1 MDIERQIRL
10 NFLDEAEEYFDLI
23 ESNLLGLG
31 NNSVDTQQLD
41 LMLRSAH
48 SVKGGAAMM
57 EFPVLSRVAH
67 RLEDFFKILR
77 LRYASLSVNLE
88 VETLMLR
95 GLDCLRQ
102 ISNCYR
108 QGLEFEDSWL
118 NEQVD
123 PIFESLH
130 QHLGELQDADEDAL
144 MAQDEDVDP
153 ALLVFEEGV
162 DIVLDRFEE
171 LLSKLDLSKLSQELA
186 TTAKELIAFGEMA
199 NLENFSQLCR
209 SIQQQAE
216 IVTQDKVESLA
227 QRALT
232 TWRRSH
238 ALVMRGRVE
247 KLPSQLEGVE
257 VVAQDIQ
264 ADFPRENADFS
275 EESEAWS
282 NLDGFDGLDFSAV
295 QAELA
300 NFAEVPSEEFLAE
313 VSSDLGDLTE
323 LQAAFKAE
331 VSYPPEIE
339 LDGDP
344 LVDVALD
351 LENLSEL
358 QAAFNREIS
367 ASSLDPENTQLLQ
380 LENNSLSKTQPLPPQ
395 GSNSVGKMVRV
406 PLEQLKQFNE
416 LFEKLI
422 LERNRINLHLKQTQN
437 LAALMRQRMQQIEQS
452 NTQLKKW
459 YDRASLE
466 GIVPT
471 TEESVPTLSS
481 PLRSI
486 STENLKEQF
495 DALEM
500 DRYSDLH
507 LICQEQIETVVQ
519 LQEVSTDIELELQE
533 MNQAVRYLNQTTK
546 SLQGNVTRTQML
558 PFAEVI
564 KRFPRV
570 VRELSLQF
578 GKQVNLKIEGENTLI
593 DRSILETL
601 SDPLLHLLRNA
612 FDHGIEEP
620 AIRIA
625 AGKSPEGTIMLQAM
639 NKGTQTVITLRDD
652 GAGIPVE
659 KIRARLR
666 SLGIPSE
673 HIDQMSHRELLDYI
687 FEPGFSTAEKVTE
700 LSGRGVGMDVVRT
713 NLTDIRA
720 EIQVQTQPGL
730 GTTFTLRLPFTLSI
744 LRVMIVEQSGFVFA
758 IPVSS
763 VREILPFQS
772 EQITSREDGE
782 QLSWN
787 GQTIPLVRLEQHL
800 VFRRDSRIFKMTG
813 NPAIAQ
819 PVTLIVGEGN
829 QFTGIHL
836 SRFWCE
842 QEATIRPIASP
853 IPLPSGFV
861 SSVILGDGRVI
872 PLIEPLD
879 LIAECLRAKSRED
892 NTQTTVAVE
901 DLPLS
906 CLPNQSQTIL
916 VVDDSITV
924 RRYLGLT
931 LEKAGYQVEQAK
943 DGREAVDKLIGG
955 LSVQAVI
962 CDIEMPRLDG
972 YGVLEE
978 LKGKSEF
985 QDLPIAMLTSRS
997 NEKHRKL
1004 AMNLGASAYFSKPYN
1019 EQELLQSLAQLLSGA
1034 GGIAKIRN
1042 IEPISNYS
1050 CNTKSD
1056 SYTPLIRIA

>member
-10 NFLDEAEEYFDLI
+10 NFLHEAEEYLDLI

-31 NNSVDTQQLD
+31 NNSVDPQQLD

-48 SVKGGAAMM
+48 SLKGGAAMM

-67 RLEDFFKILR
+67 RLEDFLKILR
-77 LRYASLSVNLE
+77 VRYASLSVNLE

-95 GLDCLRQ
+95 GLDCLSQ

-108 QGLEFEDSWL
+108 QGLEIKDFWL

-162 DIVLDRFEE
+162 DVVLDGFEE
-171 LLSKLDLSKLSQELA
+171 LLPKLDLSKLSQELA
-186 TTAKELIAFGEMA
+186 TTAKELIAFGQMA

-227 QRALT
+227 KGALT

-247 KLPSQLEGVE
+247 QLPSQLEGVE

-264 ADFPRENADFS
+264 TDFP
-275 EESEAWS
+275 
-282 NLDGFDGLDFSAV
+282 
-295 QAELA
+295 
-300 NFAEVPSEEFLAE
+300 
-313 VSSDLGDLTE
+313 
-323 LQAAFKAE
+323 AE

-339 LDGDP
+339 LDDDS
-344 LVDVALD
+344 LADVALD
-351 LENLSEL
+351 LEILSEL

-367 ASSLDPENTQLLQ
+367 AGALDPENTQLLQ
-380 LENNSLSKTQPLPPQ
+380 LENNSISKTQPVPPQ

-406 PLEQLKQFNE
+406 PLEQLKQFNN

-422 LERNRINLHLKQTQN
+422 LERNQINFHLKQAQN

-459 YDRASLE
+459 YNRASLE
-466 GIVPT
+466 GIVT
-471 TEESVPTLSS
+471 TTKESVTIPSS

-486 STENLKEQF
+486 STENLQEQF

-519 LQEVSTDIELELQE
+519 LQEVNTDIELELQE
-533 MNQAVRYLNQTTK
+533 MNQAVRSLNQTTR

-564 KRFPRV
+564 KHFPRV

-673 HIDQMSHRELLDYI
+673 QLDQMSEPEVLDYI
-687 FEPGFSTAEKVTE
+687 FKPGFSTAEQVTE

-713 NLTDIRA
+713 NLRDIHS

-758 IPVSS
+758 VPVSS

-772 EQITSREDGE
+772 QQITSREDGE

-800 VFRRDSRIFKMTG
+800 VFRRESRNFEMTG
-813 NPAIAQ
+813 NPAIAR
-819 PVTLIVGEGN
+819 PVALIVREGN
-829 QFTGIHL
+829 QFAGIHL

-879 LIAECLRAKSRED
+879 LIAECLRAKSIED
-892 NTQTTVAVE
+892 NAQTTVAVE
-901 DLPLS
+901 DLPRS
-906 CLPNQSQTIL
+906 CLPNQRPTIL

-962 CDIEMPRLDG
+962 CDLEMPRLDG

-997 NEKHRKL
+997 NEKHRRL

-1019 EQELLQSLAQLLSGA
+1019 TQELLQTLAELLSGS
-1034 GGIAKIRN
+1034 GSIAESAKYRADF
-1042 IEPISNYS
+1042 
-1050 CNTKSD
+1050 K
-1056 SYTPLIRIA
+1056 L